1 MKVLI
6 LGASGL
12 VGRNSLEQTLA
23 HPSVTEVVAPT
34 RKPLQPRSK
43 LTNPVAEQLELL
55 VPEVATWKADAVICA
70 MGTTIAKA
78 GSKEAFRQV
87 DYVLPLSFARRAH
100 REGAETFAL
109 VSAIGA
115 SAESSFFY
123 PRTKGEIER
132 DIELVGFRS
141 LTILRPSIIA
151 GKRDESRF
159 GEAVALWLSRM
170 FAPILPKK
178 FHINAATKIG
188 AVLVESVVAGEP
200 GCHYRYAESLT

>member
-12 VGRNSLEQTLA
+12 VGRNALEQTLA

-34 RKPLQPRSK
+34 RKPLPPRSK
-43 LTNPVAEQLELL
+43 LTNPVAEKLDLL
-55 VPEVATWKADAVICA
+55 VPEVTTWRVDSVICA

-78 GSKEAFRQV
+78 GSKEAFREV
-87 DYVLPLSFARRAH
+87 DYLLPLSFARRAH

-132 DIELVGFRS
+132 DIKLVGFRS

-159 GEAVALWLSRM
+159 AEGVALWLSRM
-170 FAPILPKK
+170 LAPILPKK
-178 FHINAATKIG
+178 FHMNPATKIG

>member
-12 VGRNSLEQTLA
+12 VGRNALEQTLA

-34 RKPLQPRSK
+34 RKPLPPRSK
-43 LTNPVAEQLELL
+43 LTNPVAEKLDLL
-55 VPEVATWKADAVICA
+55 VSEVTTWRVDSVICA

-78 GSKEAFRQV
+78 GSKEAFREV
-87 DYVLPLSFARRAH
+87 DYVLPLLFARRAH

-123 PRTKGEIER
+123 PRTKGETER
-132 DIELVGFRS
+132 DIKLVGFRS

-151 GKRDESRF
+151 GKRDDSRYAE
-159 GEAVALWLSRM
+159 GVALWLSRM
-170 FAPILPKK
+170 LAPILPKK
-178 FHINAATKIG
+178 FHMNPATKIG

>member
-12 VGRNSLEQTLA
+12 VGRNALEQTLA

-34 RKPLQPRSK
+34 RKPLPPRRK

-55 VPEVATWKADAVICA
+55 VPEVATWRADAVICA

-78 GSKEAFRQV
+78 GSKEAFREV

-132 DIELVGFRS
+132 DIKLVGFKS

-151 GKRDESRF
+151 GKRDDSRF
-159 GEAVALWLSRM
+159 AEGVALWLSRM
-170 FAPILPKK
+170 LAPILPKK
-178 FHINAATKIG
+178 FHMNPATKIG

>member
-12 VGRNSLEQTLA
+12 VGRNALEQTLA
-23 HPSVTEVVAPT
+23 HPSVAEVVAPT
-34 RKPLQPRSK
+34 RKPLPPRSK
-43 LTNPVAEQLELL
+43 LTNPVAEKFDLL
-55 VPEVATWKADAVICA
+55 VPEVATWRVDAVICA

-78 GSKEAFRQV
+78 GSKEAFREV
-87 DYVLPLSFARRAH
+87 DYVLPLLFARRAH

-132 DIELVGFRS
+132 DIKLVGFRS

-159 GEAVALWLSRM
+159 AEGVALWLSRM
-170 FAPILPKK
+170 LAPLLPKK
-178 FHINAATKIG
+178 FHMNPATKIG

>member
-12 VGRNSLEQTLA
+12 VGRNALEQTLA
-23 HPSVTEVVAPT
+23 HSSVTEVVAPT
-34 RKPLQPRSK
+34 RKPLPPRSK
-43 LTNPVAEQLELL
+43 LTNPVAEKLDLL
-55 VPEVATWKADAVICA
+55 VHEVATWRVDSVICA

-78 GSKEAFRQV
+78 GSKEAFREV
-87 DYVLPLSFARRAH
+87 DYVLPLLFARRAH

-132 DIELVGFRS
+132 DIKLVGFRS

-159 GEAVALWLSRM
+159 AEGVALWVSRM
-170 FAPILPKK
+170 LAPILPKK
-178 FHINAATKIG
+178 FHINPATKIG

>member
-12 VGRNSLEQTLA
+12 VGRNALEQTLA

-34 RKPLQPRSK
+34 RKPLPPRSK
-43 LTNPVAEQLELL
+43 LTNPVAENLALL
-55 VPEVATWKADAVICA
+55 VPEVATWMVDSVICA

-78 GSKEAFRQV
+78 GSKEAFREV
-87 DYVLPLSFARRAH
+87 DYVLPLLFARRAH

-132 DIELVGFRS
+132 DIKLVGFRS

-159 GEAVALWLSRM
+159 AEGVALWLSRM
-170 FAPILPKK
+170 LAPILPKK
-178 FHINAATKIG
+178 FHMNPATKIG

>member
-12 VGRNSLEQTLA
+12 VGRNALEQTLA

-34 RKPLQPRSK
+34 RKPLPPRSK
-43 LTNPVAEQLELL
+43 LTNPVAEKLDLL
-55 VPEVATWKADAVICA
+55 VPEVATWMVDSVICA

-78 GSKEAFRQV
+78 GSKEAFREV
-87 DYVLPLSFARRAH
+87 DYVLPLLFARRAH

-132 DIELVGFRS
+132 DIKLVGFRS
-141 LTILRPSIIA
+141 LTILRPSIIV

-159 GEAVALWLSRM
+159 AEGVALWLSRM
-170 FAPILPKK
+170 LAPILPKK
-178 FHINAATKIG
+178 FHMNPATKIG